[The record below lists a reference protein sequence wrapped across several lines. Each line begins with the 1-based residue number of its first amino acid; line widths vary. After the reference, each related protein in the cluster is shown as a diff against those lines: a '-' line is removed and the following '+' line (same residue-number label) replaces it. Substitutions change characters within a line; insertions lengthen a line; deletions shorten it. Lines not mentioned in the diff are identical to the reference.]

1 MAPNKSVIARRKP
14 WQSRRHC
21 EGYARGNLKR
31 SPRRYAP
38 RDDIE
43 ERVPRDDK
51 GERKKIKTVTI
62 MRKISSF
69 SHFVM
74 LSAVAAAILMASCI
88 KDEVVDVPF
97 IPSESETI
105 CFGVASDW
113 GEYED
118 VTRSSVALNRTGN
131 HELKSADGTFIL
143 PMGVYVE
150 DGIHAVSDM
159 LETRGAKVDS
169 KDAISNFNVWAAL
182 TKTDNAVINYFSNVA
197 YEKNTTDNV
206 FYPVNESD
214 EYYWPGSGTL
224 DFTAVAN
231 VPTSGFT
238 PTMAGNA
245 LASFDYTVPTDATAQ
260 PDILVANADDV
271 NGNLGTSVPLNF
283 KHIMSAVNIEI
294 GKVVKGEI
302 RSITLTGVY
311 NKATYNVSTGR
322 WNIDTTSKDD
332 YSVTFAGGG
341 DSFTTTG
348 DQAEGTSVNA
358 SNATFMFIPQEPAEG
373 AEMIIEFYDTTT
385 GRLYSDAAGAYAPAL
400 RGSIAGDIWDM
411 AKTTNYRLSIDE
423 SFTLTVEPTGKKLDA
438 HYIITEVNVTV
449 DGIANWQIDAK
460 ANDGAAV
467 SIIPYSS
474 ANPLAKQG
482 YWTDVEVNASG
493 VETTTSA
500 RGFSSYTGSGN
511 LTNEKFLLFIPENVS
526 NQDRSIEIIL
536 SSTDTTK
543 PATTTKVLLQKFPN
557 WAGDIGWEV
566 VDDDEAGKFGF
577 KWTRK
582 VAYVYPYW
590 RFLQSTARNQCQS
603 YIDQYDAGANGFA
616 TVGTYR
622 KSIVQHRGY
631 IWLDYTVLNSVEGAD
646 SSMDGYGNTLAL
658 YRQAGNTATS
668 EFETILDATKK
679 SESGHE
685 TEDLF
690 RVANAGDI
698 SDGAPAE
705 EGQDNDLSAIMEYVQ
720 KKNRY
725 CLQKHSI
732 DSGDSD
738 GSGTTFVPYFQ
749 EKDLKWFLPAYGQF
763 VGDFTPENPNDTA
776 ADYWSSTTAG
786 ASTAYIGSGAEK
798 DRDLEFAV
806 IAARVNENGYGTV
819 AVTVDNSEMA
829 GGENG
834 EAQWV
839 N

>member
-1 MAPNKSVIARRKP
+1 
-14 WQSRRHC
+14 
-21 EGYARGNLKR
+21 
-31 SPRRYAP
+31 
-38 RDDIE
+38 
-43 ERVPRDDK
+43 
-51 GERKKIKTVTI
+51 

-74 LSAVAAAILMASCI
+74 LTTAVVAMLMASCI

-97 IPSESETI
+97 IPTESEI
-105 CFGVASDW
+105 IGFGVASDW

-118 VTRSSVALNRTGN
+118 VTRSSVALNRTSN

-150 DGIHAVSDM
+150 DGIGCADAA
-159 LETRGAKVDS
+159 ETRGAKVDS
-169 KDAISNFNVWAAL
+169 KDGISNFNVWATL

-197 YEKNTTDNV
+197 YEKNTDNV
-206 FYPVNESD
+206 FYPVNETD

-238 PTMAGNA
+238 STMVDNA

-271 NGNLGTSVPLNF
+271 NGNLGTSVPLKF

-348 DQAEGTSVNA
+348 DQAAGTDINA
-358 SNATFMFIPQEPAEG
+358 NNATFMFIPQELAEG

-411 AKTTNYRLSIDE
+411 AKTTNYRLSIDK
-423 SFTLTVEPTGKKLDA
+423 SFTLTIEPTGKKLDA

-449 DGIANWQIDAK
+449 DGIANWTITATS
-460 ANDGAAV
+460 NDGQSSQL
-467 SIIPYSS
+467 SILPKSA
-474 ANPLAKQG
+474 ANPLAQQG
-482 YWTDVEVNASG
+482 YWTDKVVNANG
-493 VETTTSA
+493 VETTESA
-500 RGFSSYTGSGN
+500 RGAQSYSGSGN
-511 LTNEKFLLFIPENVS
+511 LKNETFLLFIPENM
-526 NQDRSIEIIL
+526 NDKDREIKIIL
-536 SSTDTTK
+536 SSSDPDK
-543 PATTTKVLLQKFPN
+543 PAETTKVLLQKFPN
-557 WAGDIGWEV
+557 WTGNIGWEV
-566 VDDDEAGKFGF
+566 VDDDETGKYGF

-590 RFLQSTARNQCQS
+590 RLLQSTARRQCQD
-603 YIDQYDAGANGFA
+603 YIDQYNAGTNGFA
-616 TVGTYR
+616 TVGTYSKTEYELGFIPVTSYR
-622 KSIVQHRGY
+622 SY

-646 SSMDGYGNTLAL
+646 SSKDGFNNTLEL

-685 TEDLF
+685 HEDLF

-698 SDGAPAE
+698 ADGAPAE
-705 EGQDNDLSAIMEYVQ
+705 QGNDNDLSAIMQYIQ

-738 GSGTTFVPYFQ
+738 GSGTTYVPYFQ
-749 EKDLKWFLPAYGQF
+749 EKDLKWFLPAYEQF
-763 VGDFTPENPNDTA
+763 TGVDFTPENTSDTA

-786 ASTAYIGSGAEK
+786 PSTAYIGNGAEK
-798 DRDLEFAV
+798 DRDAEFAV
-806 IAARVNENGYGTV
+806 IAVRVNENGYGN
-819 AVTVDNSEMA
+819 VTVSDINTEEMA

-839 N
+839 E

>member
-1 MAPNKSVIARRKP
+1 
-14 WQSRRHC
+14 
-21 EGYARGNLKR
+21 
-31 SPRRYAP
+31 
-38 RDDIE
+38 
-43 ERVPRDDK
+43 
-51 GERKKIKTVTI
+51 
-62 MRKISSF
+62 MRKNLSF
-69 SHFVM
+69 NHFVM
-74 LSAVAAAILMASCI
+74 LATAVVAMLMASCI

-97 IPSESETI
+97 IPSESEAI

-118 VTRSSVALNRTGN
+118 VTRSGVALNRTGN
-131 HELKSADGTFIL
+131 HKLKSADGTFIL

-169 KDAISNFNVWAAL
+169 KDAISNFNVWATL

-197 YEKNTTDNV
+197 YEKNTDNV
-206 FYPVNESD
+206 FYPVNEAD

-245 LASFDYTVPTDATAQ
+245 LASFNYTVPTDATAQ
-260 PDILVANADDV
+260 PDIMVANADDV

-283 KHIMSAVNIEI
+283 KHIMSAVNIQI
-294 GKVVKGEI
+294 GKVVQGEI

-311 NKATYNVSTGR
+311 NKGTYNVATRKWSVDTSSKSNYQVKFAGDKFTSTG
-322 WNIDTTSKDD
+322 NE
-332 YSVTFAGGG
+332 AP
-341 DSFTTTG
+341 
-348 DQAEGTSVNA
+348 GTSVNA
-358 SNATFMFIPQEPAEG
+358 NNATFMFIPQEPAEG
-373 AEMIIEFYDTTT
+373 AEMIIEFLDTTT
-385 GRLYSDAAGAYAPAL
+385 GRLYSDAAGAYGPAL

-423 SFTLTVEPTGKKLDA
+423 SFTLKIEPTGKKLDA

-449 DGIANWQIDAK
+449 DGIANWTITATS
-460 ANDGAAV
+460 NDGQSSQL
-467 SIIPYSS
+467 SILPKSS
-474 ANPLAKQG
+474 ANPLAQRG
-482 YWTDVEVNASG
+482 YWTDKVVNESG
-493 VETTTSA
+493 VETTESA
-500 RGFSSYTGSGN
+500 RGTQSYSGSGN
-511 LTNEKFLLFIPENVS
+511 IKDEPFLLFIPENI
-526 NQDRSIEIIL
+526 NDKDREIKIIL
-536 SSTDTTK
+536 SSSDPDKPAETTK
-543 PATTTKVLLQKFPN
+543 ILLQKYPN
-557 WAGDIGWEV
+557 WTGDIGWEV
-566 VDDDEAGKFGF
+566 VDDDESGKYGF

-590 RFLQSTARNQCQS
+590 RFLQYTAKSQCQA
-603 YIDQYDAGANGFA
+603 YINQYNAGANDFA

-646 SSMDGYGNTLAL
+646 SSKDGFNNTLEL

-685 TEDLF
+685 HEDLF
-690 RVANAGDI
+690 RVANADDI
-698 SDGAPAE
+698 KDGAPAE
-705 EGQDNDLSAIMEYVQ
+705 QGNDNDLSAIMEYIQ

-738 GSGTTFVPYFQ
+738 GSGTTYVPYFQ

-763 VGDFTPENPNDTA
+763 TEVDFTPENTTDTA

-786 ASTAYIGSGAEK
+786 PSTAYIGSGAEK

-806 IAARVNENGYGTV
+806 IAVRVNENGYGN
-819 AVTVDNSEMA
+819 VTVSEISTEEMA

-839 N
+839 E

>member
-1 MAPNKSVIARRKP
+1 
-14 WQSRRHC
+14 
-21 EGYARGNLKR
+21 
-31 SPRRYAP
+31 
-38 RDDIE
+38 
-43 ERVPRDDK
+43 
-51 GERKKIKTVTI
+51 

-74 LSAVAAAILMASCI
+74 LSAVAAAILMVSCI

-131 HELKSADGTFIL
+131 HELKSADGTFTL

-159 LETRGAKVDS
+159 PETRGAKVDS
-169 KDAISNFNVWAAL
+169 KDAISNFNVWATL

-206 FYPVNESD
+206 FYPVNEAE

-238 PTMAGNA
+238 PTMADNA
-245 LASFDYTVPTDATAQ
+245 LASFNYTVPTDATAQ

-283 KHIMSAVNIEI
+283 KHIMSAVNIQI
-294 GKVVKGEI
+294 GKVVQGEI

-311 NKATYNVSTGR
+311 NKGTYNVATRKWSVDTSSKSNYQVKIAGDKFTSTG
-322 WNIDTTSKDD
+322 NE
-332 YSVTFAGGG
+332 
-341 DSFTTTG
+341 
-348 DQAEGTSVNA
+348 AEGTFVNA

-423 SFTLTVEPTGKKLDA
+423 SFTLKIEPTGKKLDA

-449 DGIANWQIDAK
+449 DGIANWTITATS
-460 ANDGAAV
+460 NDGQSSQL
-467 SIIPYSS
+467 SILPKSA
-474 ANPLAKQG
+474 ANPLAQQG
-482 YWTDVEVNASG
+482 FWTDKVVNESG

-500 RGFSSYTGSGN
+500 RGEQSYSGSGN
-511 LTNEKFLLFIPENVS
+511 LKNETFLLFIPENI
-526 NQDRSIEIIL
+526 NDKDREIEIIL
-536 SSTDTTK
+536 SSSDTNK
-543 PATTTKVLLQKFPN
+543 PAETTKVLLQKFPN
-557 WAGDIGWEV
+557 WTGDIGWEV
-566 VDDDEAGKFGF
+566 VDDDEAGKYGF

-582 VAYVYPYW
+582 VAYAYRYAS
-590 RFLQSTARNQCQS
+590 FLNRHQQSCNNLINE
-603 YIDQYDAGANGFA
+603 YGAGANGFA
-616 TVGTYR
+616 TTGRYWHSSSFGYR
-622 KSIVQHRGY
+622 PY
-631 IWLDYTVLNSVEGAD
+631 ILLDYSVLNNVTGAD
-646 SSMDGYGNTLAL
+646 SSTDGFNNTLAL
-658 YRQAGNTATS
+658 YKAAGGTS
-668 EFETILDATKK
+668 TSQFETVIKNMKK
-679 SESGHE
+679 VESGKE
-685 TEDLF
+685 GENAYGLPTQTEIDE
-690 RVANAGDI
+690 GC
-698 SDGAPAE
+698 PAE
-705 EGQDNDLSAIMEYVQ
+705 SGTNNDLSAIMEYIQ

-725 CLQKHSI
+725 CLQKKNTT
-732 DSGDSD
+732 
-738 GSGTTFVPYFQ
+738 GSEGETGILYIPFFQ

-763 VGDFTPENPNDTA
+763 TGVDFTPENTTDSA

-786 ASTAYIGSGAEK
+786 TSTAYIGSGAEK

-806 IAARVNENGYGTV
+806 IAVRVNENGYGTV

>member
-1 MAPNKSVIARRKP
+1 
-14 WQSRRHC
+14 
-21 EGYARGNLKR
+21 
-31 SPRRYAP
+31 
-38 RDDIE
+38 
-43 ERVPRDDK
+43 
-51 GERKKIKTVTI
+51 

-283 KHIMSAVNIEI
+283 KHIMTAVNVQVGSISAGTIE
-294 GKVVKGEI
+294 
-302 RSITLTGVY
+302 SITLKGVY
-311 NKATYNVSTGR
+311 NKGTYNVATRKWTVDTSSTE
-322 WNIDTTSKDD
+322 N

-348 DQAEGTSVNA
+348 NQTTGTSINA
-358 SNATFMFIPQEPAEG
+358 NDATFMFIPQEPGSG
-373 AEMIIEFYDTTT
+373 AIMEVVFTNANNETETTT
-385 GRLYSDAAGAYAPAL
+385 A
-400 RGSIAGDIWDM
+400 SIEGDIWDM
-411 AKTTNYRLSIDE
+411 AKTVNYRISIDE

-438 HYIITEVNVTV
+438 HYIMTTVNVTV
-449 DGIANWQIDAK
+449 KDIPNWQITAT
-460 ANDGAAV
+460 ANDNAEV
-467 SIIPYSS
+467 TILPYDEV
-474 ANPLAKQG
+474 NVLAKEG
-482 YWTDVEVNASG
+482 FWTDKWIENG
-493 VETTTSA
+493 VEGSSA
-500 RGFSSYTGSGN
+500 RGSNSYSGTGDI
-511 LTNEKFLLFIPENVS
+511 TEKPFVVFIPENIS
-526 NQDRSIEIIL
+526 DADRQISIIL
-536 SSTDTTK
+536 SSTTVGST
-543 PATTTKVLLQKFPN
+543 ATTTKVLLQKFPN
-557 WAGDIGWEV
+557 WTGNIGWEV
-566 VDDDEAGKFGF
+566 VDDDEAGKYGF

-582 VAYVYPYW
+582 VAYIYPYS
-590 RFLQSTARNQCQS
+590 RLFASTATNFCQDFVDT
-603 YIDQYDAGANGFA
+603 YEAGTNNFA
-616 TVGTYR
+616 TVS
-622 KSIVQHRGY
+622 SIRLGIGQNRAY
-631 IWLDYTVLNSVEGAD
+631 ILLDYSVLNNVEGAN
-646 SSMDGYGNTLAL
+646 SATDGYSNTEDL
-658 YRQAGNTATS
+658 YNAAGTTATS
-668 EFETILDATKK
+668 QFETILTSTMKT
-679 SESGHE
+679 ESGHE
-685 TEDLF
+685 TENMF
-690 RVANAGDI
+690 RLPTDDEIDNGCPDE
-698 SDGAPAE
+698 SGTN
-705 EGQDNDLSAIMEYVQ
+705 NDLSAIMEYIQ

-725 CLQKHSI
+725 CIQKSNVT
-732 DSGDSD
+732 GDSD
-738 GSGTTFVPYFQ
+738 GNVYIPYFQ
-749 EKDLKWFLPAYGQF
+749 LKDLKWFLPAYGQF
-763 VGDFTPENPNDTA
+763 TGVDFTPEDATDSA
-776 ADYWSSTTAG
+776 ADYWSSTIGTSNTTAF
-786 ASTAYIGSGAEK
+786 IGSGAEK
-798 DRDLEFAV
+798 DRDLEFKV
-806 IAARVNENGYGTV
+806 IAVRVNENGYGAV
-819 AVTVDNSEMA
+819 AVTVDNSSMA

>member
-1 MAPNKSVIARRKP
+1 
-14 WQSRRHC
+14 
-21 EGYARGNLKR
+21 
-31 SPRRYAP
+31 
-38 RDDIE
+38 
-43 ERVPRDDK
+43 
-51 GERKKIKTVTI
+51 

-74 LSAVAAAILMASCI
+74 LSAVAAAILMVSCI

-131 HELKSADGTFIL
+131 HELKSADGTFTL

-159 LETRGAKVDS
+159 PETRGAKVDS
-169 KDAISNFNVWAAL
+169 KDAISNFNVWATL

-206 FYPVNESD
+206 FYPVNEAE

-238 PTMAGNA
+238 PTMADNA

-271 NGNLGTSVPLNF
+271 NGNLGTSVPLEF

-348 DQAEGTSVNA
+348 DQAAGTAINA
-358 SNATFMFIPQEPAEG
+358 NNATFMFIPQEPAEG

-423 SFTLTVEPTGKKLDA
+423 SFTLKIEPTGKKLDA

-449 DGIANWQIDAK
+449 DGIANWTITATS
-460 ANDGAAV
+460 NDGQSSQL
-467 SIIPYSS
+467 SILPKSA
-474 ANPLAKQG
+474 ANPLAQQG
-482 YWTDVEVNASG
+482 FWTDKVVNESG

-500 RGFSSYTGSGN
+500 RGEQSYSGSGN
-511 LTNEKFLLFIPENVS
+511 LKNETFLLFIPENI
-526 NQDRSIEIIL
+526 NDKDREIEIIL
-536 SSTDTTK
+536 SSSDTNK
-543 PATTTKVLLQKFPN
+543 PAETTKVLLQKFPN
-557 WAGDIGWEV
+557 WTGDIGWEV
-566 VDDDEAGKFGF
+566 VDDDEAGKYGF

-582 VAYVYPYW
+582 VAYAYRYAS
-590 RFLQSTARNQCQS
+590 FLNRHQQSCNNLINE
-603 YIDQYDAGANGFA
+603 YGAGANGFA
-616 TVGTYR
+616 TTGRYWHSSSFGYR
-622 KSIVQHRGY
+622 PY
-631 IWLDYTVLNSVEGAD
+631 ILLDYSVLNNVTGAD
-646 SSMDGYGNTLAL
+646 SSTDGFNNTLAL
-658 YRQAGNTATS
+658 YKAAGGTS
-668 EFETILDATKK
+668 TSQFETVIKNMKK
-679 SESGHE
+679 VESGKE
-685 TEDLF
+685 GENAYGLPTQTEIDE
-690 RVANAGDI
+690 GC
-698 SDGAPAE
+698 PAE
-705 EGQDNDLSAIMEYVQ
+705 SGTNNDLSAIMEYIQ

-725 CLQKHSI
+725 CLQKKNTT
-732 DSGDSD
+732 
-738 GSGTTFVPYFQ
+738 GSEGETGILYIPFFQ

-763 VGDFTPENPNDTA
+763 TGVDFTPENTTDSA

-786 ASTAYIGSGAEK
+786 TSTAYIGSGAEK

-806 IAARVNENGYGTV
+806 IAVRVNENGYGTV

>member
-1 MAPNKSVIARRKP
+1 
-14 WQSRRHC
+14 
-21 EGYARGNLKR
+21 
-31 SPRRYAP
+31 
-38 RDDIE
+38 
-43 ERVPRDDK
+43 
-51 GERKKIKTVTI
+51 
-62 MRKISSF
+62 MRKNSSF

-74 LSAVAAAILMASCI
+74 LSAVAAAILMVSCI

-97 IPSESETI
+97 IPTESETI

-131 HELKSADGTFIL
+131 HELKSADGTFTL

-159 LETRGAKVDS
+159 PETRGAKVDS
-169 KDAISNFNVWAAL
+169 KDDIGNFNVWATL

-197 YEKNTTDNV
+197 YEKNTDNV
-206 FYPVNESD
+206 FYPVNEAD

-238 PTMAGNA
+238 TTMADNA

-271 NGNLGTSVPLNF
+271 DGNRGTSVPLNF

-348 DQAEGTSVNA
+348 DQAAGTAINA
-358 SNATFMFIPQEPAEG
+358 NNATFMFIPQEPAEG
-373 AEMIIEFYDTTT
+373 AEMIIEFYDSTT

-438 HYIITEVNVTV
+438 HYIITEVKVTV
-449 DGIANWQIDAK
+449 DGIANWTITATS
-460 ANDGAAV
+460 NDGQSSQL
-467 SIIPYSS
+467 SILPKSQ
-474 ANPLAKQG
+474 ANPLAQQG
-482 YWTDVEVNASG
+482 FWTDKVVNESG

-500 RGFSSYTGSGN
+500 RGAQSYSGSGN
-511 LTNEKFLLFIPENVS
+511 LNEEPFLLFIPENI
-526 NQDRSIEIIL
+526 NDKDREIKIIL
-536 SSTDTTK
+536 SSSDSSK
-543 PATTTKVLLQKFPN
+543 PAETTKVLLQKYPN
-557 WAGDIGWEV
+557 WTGDIGWEV
-566 VDDDEAGKFGF
+566 VDDDEQGQYGF
-577 KWTRK
+577 IWNRK
-582 VAYVYPYW
+582 VAYVLKYSW
-590 RFLQSTARNQCQS
+590 NR
-603 YIDQYDAGANGFA
+603 
-616 TVGTYR
+616 TVGTGGNYS
-622 KSIVQHRGY
+622 KDEAMNFMNGLISTYNAANYASAVEFNYKDMWSEGIANPPFNENRGY
-631 IWLDYTVLNSVEGAD
+631 IYMDYSKLNNLSGASSPTEGLDNTKALFNIGGSAA
-646 SSMDGYGNTLAL
+646 SMV
-658 YRQAGNTATS
+658 
-668 EFETILDATKK
+668 FETVVSTTLKTK
-679 SESGHE
+679 
-685 TEDLF
+685 
-690 RVANAGDI
+690 GDTSDPTAFHKVI
-698 SDGAPAE
+698 STDKYHTKYGVPAE
-705 EGQDNDLSAIMEYVQ
+705 EGTLNDLSGILTYIL

-725 CLQKHSI
+725 CVQYV
-732 DSGDSD
+732 DD
-738 GSGTTFVPYFQ
+738 GQTQTYHAVFKES
-749 EKDLKWFLPAYGQF
+749 DLKWFLPAYNQF
-763 VGDFTPENPNDTA
+763 PDSSVIDFTPDNSTDKA
-776 ADYWSSTTAG
+776 ADYWSSTAADG
-786 ASTAYIGSGAEK
+786 SENAYRGGDATPIS
-798 DRDLEFAV
+798 RNTQLAV
-806 IAARVNENGYGTV
+806 IAVRVNENGYGTV

>member
-1 MAPNKSVIARRKP
+1 
-14 WQSRRHC
+14 
-21 EGYARGNLKR
+21 
-31 SPRRYAP
+31 
-38 RDDIE
+38 
-43 ERVPRDDK
+43 
-51 GERKKIKTVTI
+51 

-182 TKTDNAVINYFSNVA
+182 TKTDNAVINYFSNIA

-206 FYPVNESD
+206 FYPVNEAD

-238 PTMAGNA
+238 PAMADNA

-322 WNIDTTSKDD
+322 WNIDTTSKND
-332 YSVTFAGGG
+332 YSVKFAGGG

-348 DQAEGTSVNA
+348 DEAAGTAINA
-358 SNATFMFIPQEPAEG
+358 NNATFMFIPQEPAEG

-385 GRLYSDAAGAYAPAL
+385 ERLYSDAAGAYAPAL

-449 DGIANWQIDAK
+449 DGIANWTITATS
-460 ANDGAAV
+460 NDGQSSQL
-467 SIIPYSS
+467 SILPKSE
-474 ANPLAKQG
+474 ANPLAQQG
-482 YWTDVEVNASG
+482 FWTDKIVNESG

-500 RGFSSYTGSGN
+500 RGAQSYSGN
-511 LTNEKFLLFIPENVS
+511 GNLDEEPFLLFIPENI
-526 NQDRSIEIIL
+526 NDKDREIKIIL
-536 SSTDTTK
+536 SSSDPDK
-543 PATTTKVLLQKFPN
+543 PAETTKVLLQKFPN
-557 WAGDIGWEV
+557 WTGDIGWEV
-566 VDDDEAGKFGF
+566 VDDDEAGKYGF

-582 VAYVYPYW
+582 VAYIYPYG
-590 RFLQSTARNQCQS
+590 QARIFDSHVEDFCKDFVNQ
-603 YIDQYDAGANGFA
+603 YGAGANNFA
-616 TVGTYR
+616 TVHVYNHDW
-622 KSIVQHRGY
+622 KSDRAY
-631 IWLDYTVLNSVEGAD
+631 ILLDYSVLNNVDGAD
-646 SSMDGYGNTLAL
+646 SASNGLQNTTDL
-658 YRQAGNTATS
+658 YNAAGTTS
-668 EFETILDATKK
+668 TTGFETILTTVKK
-679 SESGHE
+679 TESRKETENMFRLPTSTDSSEVPRESG
-685 TEDLF
+685 T
-690 RVANAGDI
+690 N
-698 SDGAPAE
+698 
-705 EGQDNDLSAIMEYVQ
+705 NDLSAILEYIQ

-725 CLQKHSI
+725 CVQRKEQT
-732 DSGDSD
+732 DSEGN
-738 GSGTTFVPYFQ
+738 TIVVYTPYF
-749 EKDLKWFLPAYGQF
+749 KITDLKWFLPAYSQF
-763 VGDFTPENPNDTA
+763 TGVDFTPDNTSDSA
-776 ADYWSSTTAG
+776 ADYWSSTIGTTTTTAF
-786 ASTAYIGSGAEK
+786 IGSGAEK

-819 AVTVDNSEMA
+819 AATVDNSEMA